1 MFGLTNLKLAIAGG
15 MVLLIVILG
24 ATSAVLWSRLDA
36 KDAQITSLRQ
46 QLGMAAAD
54 AQRWETAVE
63 GRQRIIDR
71 QALTLRRLESDGQAA
86 RAIAAQQ
93 RDQAQQRI
101 EALEAKVS
109 KLKEAARARPED
121 VRDLG
126 PIVRD
131 ALQSGAVG
139 GLQH

>member
-36 KDAQITSLRQ
+36 KDAQITTLRQ